1 MKQASDIIVFQRH
14 DVALESFVAAEDR
27 RIAGEC
33 RQSVANHYSDP
44 SGQFHAGIWSGGLG
58 CWKVRYS
65 EHEFCTLLQGRV
77 RVSDEAG
84 HSVELAQGDHFVIPA
99 GFVGTWQVLEP
110 ACKTYAVFEPRQPRD
125 RE

>member
-33 RQSVANHYSDP
+33 RQSVTNHYSDP

-58 CWKVRYS
+58 SWKVRYS